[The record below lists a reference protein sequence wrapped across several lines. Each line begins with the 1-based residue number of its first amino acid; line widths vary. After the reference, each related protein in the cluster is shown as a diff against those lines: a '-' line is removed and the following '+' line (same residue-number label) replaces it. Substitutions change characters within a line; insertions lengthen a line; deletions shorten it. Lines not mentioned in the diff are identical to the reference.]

1 VSLANHDVDPPDAVG
16 MGRGVYGSAD
26 IRERFADRV
35 GELVNLRLH
44 QFKLLLTEAASRRR
58 LPRPLSNRCT
68 CRRTPKPEAKAMMQ
82 MLGIN
87 LCVTVKTSEL
97 ITVLTVNRETH
108 RKMVEEA
115 RAGYLVEARK
125 QLQARLVELNENK
138 PVNLNF
144 KLNVPKDFTKVYD
157 TTIGMLKQHTGETV
171 ELTADEY
178 RHLVEDE
185 WDWTRE
191 FINTNLIY
199 SRGTR
204 EFAIG
209 KGFDVT

>member
-1 VSLANHDVDPPDAVG
+1 
-16 MGRGVYGSAD
+16 
-26 IRERFADRV
+26 
-35 GELVNLRLH
+35 
-44 QFKLLLTEAASRRR
+44 
-58 LPRPLSNRCT
+58 
-68 CRRTPKPEAKAMMQ
+68 MMQ